1 MSSSTSFADTLSP
14 GTNGTNASRRS
25 TSTVR
30 SRPRRLVSF
39 TDDDESDNGRQLEP
53 SGLSTTLSSDLPV
66 PRSRG
71 ATPSPNT
78 SRGASP
84 MPMRHPSRVI
94 SSPGRGASSSL
105 GGFSYTGKNQV
116 NFAESS
122 RAAVD
127 FLDASWSSLQSLASS
142 VLGSDTA
149 RPATNGAARTHAR
162 KPSRPDSYLGNQS
175 RTLTPSSWGPA
186 VPSTSAIGA
195 GTKEER
201 QAFVQAKKREA
212 LLLADAE
219 TNGNL
224 NTKHKRRDS
233 SDRTGHLKG
242 SSNRDEEALAYVHH
256 VQPTDSITGVTI
268 RYGCQPAIFRKANG
282 FWPSDSIQG
291 RKTVLLPVDSCSVK
305 GRPIRHDLNL
315 VDAESSRRD
324 SLEDPSGS
332 SIAPST
338 ASGPRDQP
346 GGIPDAPSDV
356 EADQIWKHESWV
368 QIDGFS
374 APVEIGRVP
383 RRALGFFPRSRR
395 KSVSYTDS
403 ENPSFSGRERT
414 PTLSSTSSSIEPQ
427 SSRDTPISGNRPHA
441 DSSGSRASAKS
452 KPAVRHQRQRS
463 NIQLAGPGVG
473 TLDRDTMAP
482 GPALDG
488 LSKFFA
494 QHLPNLAPAP
504 TPPKFQDSTE
514 YTSNA
519 VSNTPS
525 GLDNIGGAV
534 EGWVRKM
541 TSRAKA
547 GFNELQQSTQ
557 GHQMNGTVHL
567 PATRGVGDLIELN
580 DGLESRDS
588 SKILRPE
595 YNRSATSLHNGG
607 SVRGRFHSPSAG
619 TSRTRA
625 TGDRFKDD

>member
-14 GTNGTNASRRS
+14 GTHGTNASRRS
-25 TSTVR
+25 ASTVR

-39 TDDDESDNGRQLEP
+39 TGDDESDNGRQPEP

-71 ATPSPNT
+71 ATPSPYA

-84 MPMRHPSRVI
+84 MPLRHPSRVT
-94 SSPGRGASSSL
+94 SSPSRGASSSL

-116 NFAESS
+116 NFTESS

-142 VLGSDTA
+142 VLGSDIA
-149 RPATNGAARTHAR
+149 RPASNGAARAHGR
-162 KPSRPDSYLGNQS
+162 KPSRSDSYLGNPS
-175 RTLTPSSWGPA
+175 RNLTPSSWGPA
-186 VPSTSAIGA
+186 APSTSAIGA

-212 LLLADAE
+212 LLLADTE
-219 TNGNL
+219 TNGSL

-233 SDRTGHLKG
+233 SDRTGHLTAC
-242 SSNRDEEALAYVHH
+242 SNQDEEALAYVHH

-291 RKTVLLPVDSCSVK
+291 RKTVLLPVASCSVK
-305 GRPIRHDLNL
+305 GRPIRY
-315 VDAESSRRD
+315 DAQTSRRD

-332 SIAPST
+332 SIAPS
-338 ASGPRDQP
+338 AVSGLRDQP
-346 GGIPDAPSDV
+346 ETIPDVPSEV

-368 QIDGFS
+368 QIDGFP

-403 ENPSFSGRERT
+403 ESPSFSGRERT
-414 PTLSSTSSSIEPQ
+414 PTLSSTSSTIEPQ
-427 SSRDTPISGNRPHA
+427 SSHGTSRSGDRPHA
-441 DSSGSRASAKS
+441 GSAGSRAPAKS

-473 TLDRDTMAP
+473 TLDHDTMAP

-504 TPPKFQDSTE
+504 TPPRFQDSTE

-519 VSNTPS
+519 VSNTPT
-525 GLDNIGGAV
+525 GLDNLGGAV

-547 GFNELQQSTQ
+547 GLNELQQSAQ
-557 GHQMNGTVHL
+557 SHQTNGTAHQ

-580 DGLESRDS
+580 DGLESRDT
-588 SKILRPE
+588 SKLLRHE
-595 YNRSATSLHNGG
+595 FNRSGTSLHDGS
-607 SVRGRFHSPSAG
+607 SVRGRFHSPSAGSAG

-625 TGDRFKDD
+625 TGDRFKDA

>member
-14 GTNGTNASRRS
+14 GTNGTSASRRS

-39 TDDDESDNGRQLEP
+39 TDDESDNGRQLEP
-53 SGLSTTLSSDLPV
+53 SGLSTTLSTDLPV

-71 ATPSPNT
+71 ATPSPYT

-84 MPMRHPSRVI
+84 MPMRHPSRVTP
-94 SSPGRGASSSL
+94 SPGRGASSSL

-122 RAAVD
+122 RAAAD

-142 VLGSDTA
+142 VLGSDIA
-149 RPATNGAARTHAR
+149 RPTTNGTPRTHTR
-162 KPSRPDSYLGNQS
+162 KPSRPDSYTGNPS
-175 RTLTPSSWGPA
+175 RTLTSSSWGPA
-186 VPSTSAIGA
+186 APSTSAIGA

-212 LLLADAE
+212 LLLADTE

-233 SDRTGHLKG
+233 SDRTGHLKAG
-242 SSNRDEEALAYVHH
+242 SNPDEEALAYVHH

-305 GRPIRHDLNL
+305 GRPIRHDLKL
-315 VDAESSRRD
+315 VDAGISRRD

-332 SIAPST
+332 SIAPSSI
-338 ASGPRDQP
+338 SGPRDQP
-346 GGIPDAPSDV
+346 EAIPDAPSEA

-395 KSVSYTDS
+395 KSISYTDS
-403 ENPSFSGRERT
+403 ESPSLSGRERT
-414 PTLSSTSSSIEPQ
+414 PTLSSTSSTFEPQ
-427 SSRDTPISGNRPHA
+427 PSRVTSMPGNRPHA
-441 DSSGSRASAKS
+441 DSRAG
-452 KPAVRHQRQRS
+452 R
-463 NIQLAGPGVG
+463 G
-473 TLDRDTMAP
+473 TLDRDAMAP

-519 VSNTPS
+519 VSNTPT

-541 TSRAKA
+541 TNRAKA

-557 GHQMNGTVHL
+557 GHQMNGTAHR

-580 DGLESRDS
+580 DGLESRDA

-595 YNRSATSLHNGG
+595 YNRSGTIVGDGS

-619 TSRTRA
+619 TSRTR
-625 TGDRFKDD
+625 TTFKDD

>member
-71 ATPSPNT
+71 ATPSPYT

-84 MPMRHPSRVI
+84 MPMRHPSRVV

-122 RAAVD
+122 RAAVE

-162 KPSRPDSYLGNQS
+162 KPSRPDSYLGTSS

-212 LLLADAE
+212 LLLADTE

-224 NTKHKRRDS
+224 STKHKRRDS
-233 SDRTGHLKG
+233 SDRTSHLKG
-242 SSNRDEEALAYVHH
+242 GSNQDEEALAYVHH

-315 VDAESSRRD
+315 VDAGSSRRD

-338 ASGPRDQP
+338 VSGPRDQP
-346 GGIPDAPSDV
+346 EAIPDAPSDV

-403 ENPSFSGRERT
+403 EIPSFSGRERT

-427 SSRDTPISGNRPHA
+427 SSRDTPISGYRPHA

-494 QHLPNLAPAP
+494 QHLPNLAPTP

-519 VSNTPS
+519 VSNTPT

-557 GHQMNGTVHL
+557 GHQMNGTAHR

-595 YNRSATSLHNGG
+595 INRSATSLHDGG